1 MDTDQI
7 SDWLQ
12 DCKKYLPGQGG
23 PLVSVI
29 NLSGVIGAMGG
40 FRRGLSLSTVEPL
53 LERAFKPKK
62 LKAVALTINSPGGS
76 PVQSAL
82 IAGRIRALA
91 KEKDV
96 PVYAFAEDVA
106 ASGGYWLACA
116 ADQIYADGNSIIG
129 SIGVVSG
136 GFGFPELLKRYGV
149 ERRLHTSGDKKAML
163 DPFSPEKAADVKH
176 LKSLQ
181 KEIHDGF
188 IDMVQDRRGDRL
200 KGSDKELFSG
210 AFWTGATAAQL
221 GLVDGLGDLRTIMR
235 DRFGEDV
242 KFRKIEEHQSFFKRK
257 FGLSQGALAG
267 GTDFSGDLGGDL
279 GHGLISAVEER
290 LIWNRF
296 GF

>member
-1 MDTDQI
+1 M
-7 SDWLQ
+7 
-12 DCKKYLPGQGG
+12 
-23 PLVSVI
+23 
-29 NLSGVIGAMGG
+29 
-40 FRRGLSLSTVEPL
+40 
-53 LERAFKPKK
+53 
-62 LKAVALTINSPGGS
+62 
-76 PVQSAL
+76 QSAL

-91 KEKDV
+91 REKEV

-116 ADQIYADGNSIIG
+116 ADEIYADANSIIG

-181 KEIHDGF
+181 KEIHDSF
-188 IDMVQDRRGDRL
+188 IDMVQERRGDHL
-200 KGSDKELFSG
+200 KGADKELFSG
-210 AFWTGATAAQL
+210 AFWTGATALEL
-221 GLVDGLGDLRTIMR
+221 GLVDGLGDLRSVMR
-235 DRFGEDV
+235 ERFGEDV
-242 KFRKIEEHQSFFKRK
+242 KFRKIEEHQSLLKRK
-257 FGLSQGALAG
+257 FGLSQMASQG
-267 GTDFSGDLGGDL
+267 GTDFAGDLGGDL

>member
-1 MDTDQI
+1 MNQDTFL
-7 SDWLQ
+7 DWARS
-12 DCKKYLPGQGG
+12 CKKYLPGHGG
-23 PLVSVI
+23 PLVMVV

-40 FRRGLSLSTVEPL
+40 LRRGLSLSTVEPL

-62 LKAVALTINSPGGS
+62 LKAVALSINSPGGS

-91 KEKDV
+91 EKKGV

-116 ADQIYADGNSIIG
+116 ADEIYADGNSIIG

-163 DPFSPEKAADVKH
+163 DPFSPEKAADIKH

-188 IDMVQDRRGDRL
+188 IDMVQVRRGDRL
-200 KGSDKELFSG
+200 KGADKELFSG
-210 AFWTGATAAQL
+210 AFWTGATAAEL
-221 GLVDGLGDLRTIMR
+221 GLVDGLGDLRTVMR

-257 FGLSQGALAG
+257 FGLSLGTPEG
-267 GTDFSGDLGGDL
+267 GTDFAGDL
-279 GHGLISAVEER
+279 GHGLINAVEER